1 MIQGVTVIGFDADD
15 TLWDNEPFYRNTE
28 DEFIELFNGYLSGDD
43 ISRELYKTEMQN
55 LMLYGYGSKAFVLSM
70 IETSLRISP
79 EGVSH
84 STVEKILGLGK
95 KLMEMPIQLLNGVE
109 KVLQQLKSHYR
120 LIVATKGDL
129 KDQERKLRDSGLA
142 QYFHHIEVMSD
153 KKSDNYSALLD
164 HLDIRPCQ
172 FVMVGNSIKSD
183 IQPVLDLGGY
193 GIYVPYHTMWLH
205 ERVDNDSLEN
215 ERFHRVEA
223 IGDILEVL

>member
-1 MIQGVTVIGFDADD
+1 MIQGVSVIGFDADD

-28 DEFIELFNGYLSGDD
+28 DEFIQLFNGYLSGDD

-142 QYFHHIEVMSD
+142 QFFHHIEVMSD

-215 ERFHRVEA
+215 ERFHRVES